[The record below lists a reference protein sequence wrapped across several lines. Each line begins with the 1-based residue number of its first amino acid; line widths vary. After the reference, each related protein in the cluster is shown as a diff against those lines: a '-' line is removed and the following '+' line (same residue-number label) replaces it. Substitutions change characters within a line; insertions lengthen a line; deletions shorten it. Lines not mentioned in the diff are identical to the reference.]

1 MKYVR
6 KHTNEDEWPKWFHD
20 IDSGK
25 AKLPRTYPVPQ
36 PHPSTK
42 EYATDW
48 DHQIQPFGPAG
59 LLIESI
65 VWNGFA
71 IDKDFKI

>member
-1 MKYVR
+1 MGRRAMQVRRSASKNKGVEARFKNILMKYVR

-25 AKLPRTYPVPQ
+25 AKLPSTYPVPQ

-42 EYATDW
+42 
-48 DHQIQPFGPAG
+48 
-59 LLIESI
+59 
-65 VWNGFA
+65 
-71 IDKDFKI
+71 